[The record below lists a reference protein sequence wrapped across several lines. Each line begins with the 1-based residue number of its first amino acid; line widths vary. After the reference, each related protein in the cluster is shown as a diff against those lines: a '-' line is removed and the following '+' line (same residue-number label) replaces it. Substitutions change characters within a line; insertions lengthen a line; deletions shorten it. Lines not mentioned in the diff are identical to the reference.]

1 MTQKLRFK
9 NLEKF
14 GFGPNVMK
22 KNKVCPRCGRLVGA
36 RLTVCPDCNERL
48 SSETLFDRY
57 KRRHLSCSHC
67 DTVLTPGSQYCPNC
81 GKQILRKAEG
91 YQEKTPQG
99 GRNNE
104 T

>member
-9 NLEKF
+9 QLEKF

-22 KNKVCPRCGRLVGA
+22 KNKVCPRCGKLVGA

-57 KRRHLSCSHC
+57 KRRHLNCFHC
-67 DTVLTPGSQYCPNC
+67 DNVLPPGSRYCPIC
-81 GKQILRKAEG
+81 GKPVLGKAVGQNTPSGERK
-91 YQEKTPQG
+91 
-99 GRNNE
+99 
-104 T
+104 

>member
-1 MTQKLRFK
+1 MNQKLRFK

-22 KNKVCPRCGRLVGA
+22 KNKVCPRCGKLVGA

-57 KRRHLSCSHC
+57 KGCHRCCANC
-67 DTVLTPGSQYCPNC
+67 DTVLAPDSRYCPTC
-81 GKQILRKAEG
+81 GKSVMAKAVG
-91 YQEKTPQG
+91 T
-99 GRNNE
+99 NE
-104 T
+104 C